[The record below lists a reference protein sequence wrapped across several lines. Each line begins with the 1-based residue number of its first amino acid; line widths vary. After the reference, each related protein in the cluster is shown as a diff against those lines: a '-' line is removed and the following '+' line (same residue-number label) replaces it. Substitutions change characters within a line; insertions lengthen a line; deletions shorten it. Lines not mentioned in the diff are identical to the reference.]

1 MKYTT
6 FEEFLKDWHM
16 SHEYNGTDD
25 DAPDAFEHWL
35 SEKEVGDLLPLADIY
50 GKEMEL
56 LGKKEAR
63 EIVTSTLNS

>member
-1 MKYTT
+1 MKQT

-16 SHEYNGTDD
+16 SHEYHGTDD

-35 SEKEVGDLLPLADIY
+35 GEKEVGDLLLIANLY

-56 LGKKEAR
+56 NGMKTIR
-63 EIVTSTLNS
+63 DMMRGGI